1 MPSGVKV
8 PTACRTDAIVET
20 VDQSRVPER
29 VTRFEQLVER
39 VGEPLRRYAL
49 RRLDP
54 VAADDALAEAFL
66 VLWRRLDD
74 VPHGAELPWSYGVLR
89 NCVANEARSA
99 RRRAGLIARLS
110 GQPAAPPG
118 DPTEPGDPQ
127 LTAALARLRPGEQEL
142 LRLWAWEDLA
152 PADIALVLG
161 TTTNAVNIRLH
172 RARRRLTQLVTEQRK
187 PTDGPGQDQVKGGRT
202 P

>member
-1 MPSGVKV
+1 M
-8 PTACRTDAIVET
+8 DT
-20 VDQSRVPER
+20 VHQPRAPER
-29 VTRFEQLVER
+29 ATRFEQLVDL
-39 VGEPLRRYAL
+39 VGDPLRRYAL

-74 VPHGAELPWSYGVLR
+74 VPEGAELPWSYGVLR

-99 RRRAGLIARLS
+99 RRRAGLLVRLS
-110 GQPAAPPG
+110 GQPASPPANPADAG
-118 DPTEPGDPQ
+118 DPALGE
-127 LTAALARLRPGEQEL
+127 ALARLRPAEQEL

-172 RARRRLTQLVTEQRK
+172 RARRRLAELLDDRRK
-187 PTDGPGQDQVKGGRT
+187 PTAGPGHNQVEGGRT

>member
-1 MPSGVKV
+1 MDTV
-8 PTACRTDAIVET
+8 PPPRAT
-20 VDQSRVPER
+20 ER
-29 VTRFEQLVER
+29 VTRFERLVAV

-54 VAADDALAEAFL
+54 AAADDALAEALL

-74 VPHGAELPWSYGVLR
+74 VPAGAELPWSYGVIR

-99 RRRAGLIARLS
+99 RRRAGLLVRLS
-110 GQPAAPPG
+110 GQATGPAAEPPDAG
-118 DPTEPGDPQ
+118 DPALTE
-127 LTAALARLRPGEQEL
+127 ALGRLRPAEQEL

-172 RARRRLTQLVTEQRK
+172 RARRHLAALLDDGRK
-187 PTDGPGQDQVKGGRT
+187 PSAGPGHSQVEGGRT

>member
-1 MPSGVKV
+1 M
-8 PTACRTDAIVET
+8 ET
-20 VDQSRVPER
+20 VPQPRAPER
-29 VTRFEQLVER
+29 VRRFEQLVDL
-39 VGEPLRRYAL
+39 VGESLRRYAL

-54 VAADDALAEAFL
+54 HAADDALAEAFL

-74 VPHGAELPWSYGVLR
+74 VPAGAELPWSYGVLR

-99 RRRAGLIARLS
+99 RRRSGLLTRLS
-110 GQPAAPPG
+110 GQPVSPHTDPADLG
-118 DPTEPGDPQ
+118 DPA
-127 LTAALARLRPGEQEL
+127 LTAALARLRPADQEL

-161 TTTNAVNIRLH
+161 TTRNAVDIRLH
-172 RARRRLTQLVTEQRK
+172 RARRRLAELLDQERK
-187 PTDGPGQDQVKGGRT
+187 PAAGPGQDQVEGGWT

>member
-1 MPSGVKV
+1 MKAG
-8 PTACRTDAIVET
+8 TGCRTHAIVDT
-20 VDQSRVPER
+20 VLPPHAPER
-29 VTRFEQLVER
+29 VTRFERLVEL

-54 VAADDALAEAFL
+54 TAADDALAEAFL

-74 VPHGAELPWSYGVLR
+74 VPPGAELPWSYGVLR

-99 RRRAGLIARLS
+99 RRRAGLLVRLS
-110 GQPAAPPG
+110 GQVAGPSNEPP
-118 DPTEPGDPQ
+118 EPGDPA
-127 LTAALARLRPGEQEL
+127 LTEAMDRLRPAEREL

-152 PADIALVLG
+152 PSDIAVVLG

-172 RARRRLTQLVTEQRK
+172 RARRHLAELLDGSRK
-187 PTDGPGQDQVKGGRT
+187 ATGGPGHNQVEGGRT
-202 P
+202 T

>member
-1 MPSGVKV
+1 M
-8 PTACRTDAIVET
+8 DT
-20 VDQSRVPER
+20 VHPPRAPER
-29 VTRFEQLVER
+29 VTRFEQLVEL

-54 VAADDALAEAFL
+54 AAADDALAEAFL

-74 VPHGAELPWSYGVLR
+74 VPRGAELPWSYGVLR
-89 NCVANEARSA
+89 NCVANETRSA
-99 RRRAGLIARLS
+99 RRRAGLLVRLS
-110 GQPAAPPG
+110 GQASTPHPSPENSG
-118 DPTEPGDPQ
+118 DPA
-127 LTAALARLRPGEQEL
+127 LAAALARLRPAELEL

-172 RARRRLTQLVTEQRK
+172 RTRRRLAELLGDERK
-187 PTDGPGQDQVKGGRT
+187 RTTGSGHNPVEGGRT